1 MHRVAKSTF
10 IRGALLLPFLVANVI
25 VALLWFWM
33 LDYQMG
39 IVNEVISWMGL
50 PRIAFFGSEQ
60 WAIPTIAFVNVWRH
74 MGYTALLIFAGLQ
87 SIPNHVYEV
96 AILDGASPTRTFW
109 SITMP
114 LLRPVLVLVLVVTVI
129 GSFQVFDT
137 VAVTTGGGPVNA
149 SRVIQ
154 MYIYQKAFGE
164 SDFGYASAL
173 SVILFLILALVAFV
187 QMKFLKGNEIGSGLR
202 NPRHEHLHTHPQESV
217 TNVSSRSESRY
228 EAVQLAP
235 RRRLGPG
242 GHRRRRH
249 RGTVPVDA
257 AHRAVQQPFA
267 GLQRRQPAAGGLQP
281 GAPSS
286 GSSACRAPEEAIAEG
301 GSGAAIN
308 FWLYLRNS
316 VIFASVTTAG
326 PGLLQRDGS
335 LRLLPAPLARPEQ
348 RLRPLP
354 GHHDGPADLHRAAQL
369 PHDQEPG
376 PAQHLRRT

>member
-1 MHRVAKSTF
+1 MTTLTKQQQDPAARVGLPKAGKPARRSLTNRLGDLKVALFFIFPAMIGFVLFYLVPTIRGVYLSFTEYSILGDPTWIGIKNYTAMLGDELFWNAMAVTVQYVGLNIGFQTVIALGLALLMHRVAKSTF

-39 IVNEVISWMGL
+39 IVNEIISWMGL

-60 WAIPTIAFVNVWRH
+60 WAIPTIAAVNVWRH

-96 AILDGASPTRTFW
+96 ASLDGASPTRTFW

-114 LLRPVLVLVLVVTVI
+114 LLRPVMVLVLVVTVI

-137 VAVTTGGGPVNA
+137 VGVTTGGGPVNA

-187 QMKFLKGNEIGSGLR
+187 QMKFLKGNES
-202 NPRHEHLHTHPQESV
+202 
-217 TNVSSRSESRY
+217 
-228 EAVQLAP
+228 
-235 RRRLGPG
+235 
-242 GHRRRRH
+242 
-249 RGTVPVDA
+249 
-257 AHRAVQQPFA
+257 
-267 GLQRRQPAAGGLQP
+267 
-281 GAPSS
+281 
-286 GSSACRAPEEAIAEG
+286 
-301 GSGAAIN
+301 
-308 FWLYLRNS
+308 
-316 VIFASVTTAG
+316 
-326 PGLLQRDGS
+326 
-335 LRLLPAPLARPEQ
+335 
-348 RLRPLP
+348 
-354 GHHDGPADLHRAAQL
+354 DL
-369 PHDQEPG
+369 D
-376 PAQHLRRT
+376 

>member
-1 MHRVAKSTF
+1 MTTLAKHAEPAAPPQSGKPSRLGIRRIGDLKIALLFIFPAMIGFVLFFLVPTIRGIYLSFTEYSILGDPTWIGLKNYTTIFTDDLFWNAMAVTVQYVALNIGFQTVIAIGLALLMHRVAKSTF

-33 LDYQMG
+33 LDYQLG
-39 IVNEVISWMGL
+39 IVNEIISWLGL

-87 SIPNHVYEV
+87 AIPNHVYEV
-96 AILDGASPTRTFW
+96 ANLDGASPTRTFW

-173 SVILFLILALVAFV
+173 SVILFIILALVAFI
-187 QMKFLKGNEIGSGLR
+187 QMKFLKGNE
-202 NPRHEHLHTHPQESV
+202 T
-217 TNVSSRSESRY
+217 
-228 EAVQLAP
+228 
-235 RRRLGPG
+235 
-242 GHRRRRH
+242 
-249 RGTVPVDA
+249 
-257 AHRAVQQPFA
+257 
-267 GLQRRQPAAGGLQP
+267 
-281 GAPSS
+281 
-286 GSSACRAPEEAIAEG
+286 
-301 GSGAAIN
+301 
-308 FWLYLRNS
+308 
-316 VIFASVTTAG
+316 
-326 PGLLQRDGS
+326 
-335 LRLLPAPLARPEQ
+335 
-348 RLRPLP
+348 
-354 GHHDGPADLHRAAQL
+354 DL
-369 PHDQEPG
+369 D
-376 PAQHLRRT
+376 